1 MQKKCWQFDTTGILP
16 CRKMG
21 KAEKKAFKTHSE
33 FVKTPK
39 NLPKPP
45 ISGKSDG
52 CRRLKKA
59 ILLSKLAVK
68 TRLIRHREG
77 SFSKIVF

>member
-21 KAEKKAFKTHSE
+21 KAEKKPSKPIQNLS
-33 FVKTPK
+33 KPQK

-59 ILLSKLAVK
+59 IFLSKLAVK